1 MGRCKKKEKPG
12 IYQGDDRNP
21 MRGKEGG
28 GNETHKERKA
38 FNSRNK
44 GREIR
49 PKKNERKNKKEE
61 PGNKEEEKGRNAS

>member
-1 MGRCKKKEKPG
+1 
-12 IYQGDDRNP
+12 

-44 GREIR
+44 GRDIR
-49 PKKNERKNKKEE
+49 PKKMRGKIRKKSQAIKRKRKGGMQAKADEEGKVLRKE
-61 PGNKEEEKGRNAS
+61 